1 MKYLTK
7 SRFKQA
13 VECPKK
19 LLYTNNSAYKNTK
32 NDDVFLQSL
41 ADGGFQ
47 VGELAKLLYPEGVEV
62 LEKANEE
69 ALKVTAELLKRDKV
83 ILFEPAISY
92 KNLLVRV
99 DILIKNGNTFQ
110 LIEVKAK
117 SIDSADI
124 NFETK
129 SGVKADIRPYIQDVA
144 FQTYVLKNAFPGSTV
159 TSYLL
164 MPDKSKV
171 AAIDQMNQFFKVKR
185 VGRNTEVISGH
196 LPSKITAEES
206 LLFHLNV
213 DHLIAIVM
221 EKGIE
226 FPGGHGLLPQ
236 LADEWSQAYADDLPV
251 DTPIGTHCAKCEFRA
266 PLDAKEKSG
275 FHECWKQANN
285 WRDQDFDK
293 PLSLEL
299 WNSKIKKN
307 FFNDV
312 PQKLY
317 LSEVT
322 QEDIKYIEADQGL
335 SDSERQWMQINGLP
349 ASSKGAGYFLDEDF
363 MSQAISSWNYP
374 YHFIDFETSTV
385 AMPFHQGMKPY
396 ESVAFQFSHHILE
409 KDGTLRHAGQFLLA
423 KPGVFPNYQFA
434 SALQEA
440 LSSDDGSVFMWA
452 NHENMILNHICK
464 QLETRDDAPADKES
478 LLEFLKTL
486 IKGGSRAMVD
496 LRILAQKSYYHP
508 DTRGSSSIKQVL
520 PAVLKSS
527 PFLKDVYS
535 QAIYGAKNGIPSL
548 NFENFVWW
556 SKDQSGQVGDPY
568 KKLLSES
575 DPQESNEGLGEDG
588 LEIAEGGSASMAYG
602 RLQFESLSDEA
613 RANIESKLFKYCEL
627 DTLAMAMITQA
638 WAAHIRQ
645 K

>member
-13 VECPKK
+13 IECPKK
-19 LLYTNNSAYKNTK
+19 LFYTSNQEYKNT
-32 NDDVFLQSL
+32 NNEDVFLQSL

-47 VGELAKLLYPEGVEV
+47 VGELAKLLYPEGIEV

-117 SIDSADI
+117 SIDSTDI

-129 SGVKADIRPYIQDVA
+129 NGVKSDIRPYVQDVA
-144 FQTYVLKNAFPGSTV
+144 FQAYVLKNAFPRSTV

-226 FPGGHGLLPQ
+226 FPGGHGLLPK
-236 LADEWSQAYADDLPV
+236 LADEWSEAYADDLPV

-266 PLDAKEKSG
+266 PLGAKEKSG
-275 FHECWKQANN
+275 FHECWKKANN
-285 WRDQDFDK
+285 WSDQDFDK

-317 LSEVT
+317 LSDVT

-349 ASSKGAGYFLDEDF
+349 AASKGAGYFLDEEF
-363 MSQAISSWNYP
+363 MSQAISSWKYP

-434 SALQEA
+434 SALKEA

-452 NHENMILNHICK
+452 NHENTILNHICK

-478 LLEFLKTL
+478 LLDFLKTL

-508 DTRGSSSIKQVL
+508 ETRASSSIKQVL
-520 PAVLKSS
+520 PAVLKGSS
-527 PFLKDVYS
+527 FLKDVYS
-535 QAIYGAKNGIPSL
+535 QPIYGAKNGIPSF

-575 DPQESNEGLGEDG
+575 DSQESTEELVEDS

-602 RLQFESLSDEA
+602 RLQFENISDEA

-638 WAAHIRQ
+638 WAAHINQ

>member
-7 SRFKQA
+7 TRFKEA
-13 VECPKK
+13 IECPKK
-19 LLYTNNSAYKNTK
+19 LFYTSNKDYKNTK
-32 NDDVFLQSL
+32 NDDAFMQSL

-47 VGELAKLLYPEGVEV
+47 VGELSKLLYPEGIEV
-62 LEKANEE
+62 LETSNEE

-83 ILFEPAISY
+83 TLFEPAISY

-99 DILIKNGNTFQ
+99 DVLIKNGNTFQ

-117 SIDSADI
+117 SIDSTDL

-129 SGVKADIRPYIQDVA
+129 NGVKADIRPYVQDVA

-164 MPDKSKV
+164 MPDKSKIAV
-171 AAIDQMNQFFKVKR
+171 IDQMNQFFKVKR
-185 VGRNTEVISGH
+185 VGRKTEVISSH
-196 LPSKITAEES
+196 IPSKISAEES
-206 LLFHLNV
+206 LLYHLNV
-213 DHLIAIVM
+213 DHLVGIVM

-226 FPGGHGLLPQ
+226 YPGGHGLLPD
-236 LADEWSQAYADDLPV
+236 LASEWSEAYANDIAV
-251 DTPIGTHCAKCEFRA
+251 EASIGLHCGKCEYKA
-266 PLDAKEKSG
+266 TSEDGMKSG

-285 WRDQDFDK
+285 WNDQNFNK

-317 LSEVT
+317 LSAVT
-322 QEDIKYIEADQGL
+322 QEDIKYVEADEGL

-349 ASSKGAGYFLDEDF
+349 ASSKEIGYFLDEDF
-363 MSQAISSWNYP
+363 MSRAMASWKYP

-385 AMPFHQGMKPY
+385 AMPFHQGMRPY

-409 KDGTLRHAGQFLLA
+409 QDGTLRHAGQFLLA
-423 KPGVFPNYQFA
+423 KPGVFPNYEFA
-434 SALQEA
+434 QALQEA

-452 NHENMILNHICK
+452 NHENTILNHIRK
-464 QLETRDDAPADKES
+464 QLETRDDAPADKDS
-478 LLEFLKTL
+478 LLDFLKTL

-496 LRILAQKSYYHP
+496 LRILAQKSYFHP
-508 DTRGSSSIKQVL
+508 DTKASSSIKQVL
-520 PAVLKSS
+520 PAVLNSS
-527 PFLKDVYS
+527 PFLKDLYS
-535 QAIYGAKNGIPSL
+535 QPIYGAKNGIPSL

-556 SKDQSGQVGDPY
+556 SKDPSGKVVDPY

-575 DPQESNEGLGEDG
+575 DPQEVIKELAEDD

-638 WAAHIRQ
+638 WAAHINQ

>member
-1 MKYLTK
+1 
-7 SRFKQA
+7 
-13 VECPKK
+13 
-19 LLYTNNSAYKNTK
+19 
-32 NDDVFLQSL
+32 
-41 ADGGFQ
+41 
-47 VGELAKLLYPEGVEV
+47 
-62 LEKANEE
+62 
-69 ALKVTAELLKRDKV
+69 
-83 ILFEPAISY
+83 
-92 KNLLVRV
+92 
-99 DILIKNGNTFQ
+99 
-110 LIEVKAK
+110 
-117 SIDSADI
+117 
-124 NFETK
+124 
-129 SGVKADIRPYIQDVA
+129 
-144 FQTYVLKNAFPGSTV
+144 
-159 TSYLL
+159 
-164 MPDKSKV
+164 
-171 AAIDQMNQFFKVKR
+171 MNQFFKVKR
-185 VGRNTEVISGH
+185 IGRNTEVISGH
-196 LPSKITAEES
+196 LPSKITAEEA

-213 DHLIAIVM
+213 DHLIGIVM
-221 EKGIE
+221 EKGVE

-236 LADEWSQAYADDLPV
+236 LADEWSEAYANDLPV

-266 PLDAKEKSG
+266 PLGAKEKSG

-285 WRDQDFDK
+285 WNDQDFDK

-322 QEDIKYIEADQGL
+322 QDDIKYAEADQGL

-349 ASSKGAGYFLDEDF
+349 ASSKGAGYFLDEEF
-363 MSQAISSWNYP
+363 MSQAISSWKYP

-452 NHENMILNHICK
+452 NHENTILNHVCK

-478 LLEFLKTL
+478 LLGFLKTL

-508 DTRGSSSIKQVL
+508 DTKASSSIKQVL

-535 QAIYGAKNGIPSL
+535 QPIYGAKNGIPSL

-575 DPQESNEGLGEDG
+575 DSQESTKELEEDS

-602 RLQFESLSDEA
+602 RLQFESLSSEA

-638 WAAHIRQ
+638 WAAHIN
-645 K
+645 KK

>member
-19 LLYTNNSAYKNTK
+19 LFYTSNPDYKNTK
-32 NDDVFLQSL
+32 NDDVFLRSL

-47 VGELAKLLYPEGVEV
+47 VGELAKLLYPEGIEV
-62 LEKANEE
+62 LEKGNEE
-69 ALKVTAELLKRDKV
+69 ALKVTAELLKREKI
-83 ILFEPAISY
+83 ILFEPAISF

-99 DILIKNGNTFQ
+99 DVLVKNGNTFQ

-117 SIDSADI
+117 SIDSTDI
-124 NFETK
+124 EFETK
-129 SGVKADIRPYIQDVA
+129 TGIKADIKPYVQDIA
-144 FQTYVLKNAFPGSTV
+144 FQKYVLKNAFPASTI

-164 MPDKSKV
+164 MPDKSKTSS
-171 AAIDQMNQFFKVKR
+171 IDQMNQFFKVKR
-185 VGRNTEVISGH
+185 VGRNTEVIANR
-196 LPSKITAEES
+196 LPGKITTEES

-213 DHLIAIVM
+213 DHLIDVVM

-226 FPGGHGLLPQ
+226 FPGGHGFLSQ
-236 LADEWSQAYADDLPV
+236 LAEDWSEAYVKDLPI

-266 PLDAKEKSG
+266 PIGAKEKSG

-285 WRDQDFDK
+285 WDDKDFDK

-299 WNSKIKKN
+299 WNSKIKKS
-307 FFNDV
+307 FFNVV

-317 LSEVT
+317 LSSIT
-322 QEDIKYIEADQGL
+322 KDDIKYSEADHGL

-349 ASSKGAGYFLDEDF
+349 VSSKEMGFFLDEDF
-363 MSQAISSWNYP
+363 MSQTMSSWKYP

-385 AMPFHQGMKPY
+385 AMPFHHGMRPY

-409 KDGTLRHAGQFLLA
+409 QDGTLRHAGQFLLA
-423 KPGVFPNYQFA
+423 KPGIFPNYQFA
-434 SALQEA
+434 RALKEA

-452 NHENMILNHICK
+452 NHENTILNHICK

-478 LLEFLKTL
+478 LLNFLKTL

-496 LRILAQKSYYHP
+496 LRMVAQKSYFHP
-508 DTRGSSSIKQVL
+508 DTRASSSIKQVL
-520 PAVLKSS
+520 PAVLNSS
-527 PFLKDVYS
+527 PFLKDMYS
-535 QAIYGAKNGIPSL
+535 KPIYGAKNGIPSL

-556 SKDQSGQVGDPY
+556 SKEQSGRVADPY
-568 KKLLSES
+568 KKLLSEPN
-575 DPQESNEGLGEDG
+575 PQEPNQELEEDD

-602 RLQFESLSDEA
+602 RLQFESLNDEA
-613 RANIESKLFKYCEL
+613 RATIESKLLKYCEL
-627 DTLAMAMITQA
+627 DSLAMAMITQA
-638 WAAHIRQ
+638 WSAQ
-645 K
+645 VSGD